1 MISVVSFHHKRGP
14 IVEYAYP
21 ENYID
26 NLTIEKEKLEE
37 KLTLYGMPDAIH
49 NKNEDCM
56 YFNIT
61 LEDKKNEKFLVY
73 GVAYFK

>member
-1 MISVVSFHHKRGP
+1 MISVVSFHHKMGP